1 MRNISLL
8 LIFVSCFAFSQNKQV
23 LYGFSE
29 LPQSLL
35 LNPGGKTNYKWHL
48 GIPLLSQI
56 HVNTGSS
63 GLALND
69 VFADD
74 GRDFN
79 QKLRNAV
86 FNLSNKDFFTLNQQ
100 LEIFSIGFSVG
111 KNYDKNDYLSFGLYQ
126 ETDVIVYFPRD
137 YAILALEG
145 NQNNINRV
153 FDLGDL
159 SLRGELISV
168 YHVGYNKRVSKK
180 LTYGIRG
187 KIYSSLATVSSI
199 NNRGSFVTRPG
210 MNNFFDHIFNLDLEL
225 QTSGVA
231 SLSEDGAEGLG
242 QKLLLGGN
250 LGLGFDAG
258 FTYQLSEQLA
268 IDASIQDIG
277 FIHHSKDVENFE
289 VKGDLVF
296 EGINPL
302 FPGAEDNESAE
313 ENLRR
318 VSEDFDNLFEVDTT
332 ATKFTTIRPIKF
344 NAAVKYDFGEKIEE
358 ECNCIKN
365 DKTYLNAIGL
375 QLYGIKRPQQPQFA
389 LTAFYYRK
397 LFNILRAK
405 VTYTIDSFSSRN
417 IGLGISTHLGNFNF
431 YAIADNLLEY
441 QNLANAQNVS
451 LQLGFN
457 LIFNKK

>member
-1 MRNISLL
+1 MRKLSLL

-35 LNPGGKTNYKWHL
+35 LNPGGKINYKWHL

-56 HVNTGSS
+56 HVNAGSS

-100 LEIFSIGFSVG
+100 LEIFSVGFSVG
-111 KNYDKNDYLSFGLYQ
+111 RNYDKKGYLSFGLYQ
-126 ETDVIVYFPRD
+126 ETDIIVYFPRD
-137 YAILALEG
+137 YAILVLEG

-168 YHVGYNKRVSKK
+168 YHVGYNKKVSKK

-210 MNNFFDHIFNLDLEL
+210 ENNFFDHIFNLDLEL
-225 QTSGVA
+225 QTSGIA
-231 SLSEDGAEGLG
+231 SLSEDGTEGLG
-242 QKLLLGGN
+242 QKLLLGN
-250 LGLGFDAG
+250 LGLGLDAG

-268 IDASIQDIG
+268 VDASIQDIG
-277 FIHHSKDVENFE
+277 FIRHSKDIENFE

-302 FPGAEDNESAE
+302 FPGAEDNESVE
-313 ENLRR
+313 DNIRR

-332 ATKFTTIRPIKF
+332 TTKFTTIRPIKF

-358 ECNCIKN
+358 ECNCMKK

-397 LFNILRAK
+397 LFNTLNAK

-417 IGLGISTHLGNFNF
+417 VGLGISTHLGNFNF
-431 YAIADNLLEY
+431 YVIADNLLEY